1 LKLLDW
7 NQLAHVG
14 EQALG
19 QALGHVN
26 VIAGRVLEGN
36 LRLGVTGLRRAGKTV
51 FVTSLIDNLI
61 RGGRLPFMDVIA
73 ANRFLA
79 ARLRSSPDRVSPRF
93 SYEKYLAALTASPPH
108 WPAATTGVSQLRLAI
123 RYLPSSGLRRSIQP
137 MATLNL
143 DVIDY
148 PGEWLMDLPML
159 NQSYH
164 DWSAHTLELTEHQP
178 RRQLA
183 ARWLHWLGTITPDL
197 RPDESL
203 AREGAALYTDYLH
216 ACRRSQSNL
225 SLVQPGRFI
234 EPGDLAGTP
243 LLTFCP
249 LPAGSGEPRAHSLW
263 GLMNERFEAY
273 KSTVVRRFFVEH
285 FARLDRQIVLVDVL
299 GMLNAGPAALYD
311 MRMALTAC
319 LEAFHHGR
327 GGWLSRLTGHQ
338 IDRVLFAATKAD
350 HVAASQHTH
359 MRNLLDMLVSEARN
373 AIRFEGATVETMA
386 LAAVKCTET
395 VATEHQGR
403 KLACIQGTPLGR
415 QRATVLFP
423 GSIPDGPD
431 LFPENVSQP
440 YRFLDFEPP
449 AGVGRD
455 GRGLPNIRLDQALN
469 FLLGDHLA

>member
-1 LKLLDW
+1 LKFPNW
-7 NQLAHVG
+7 NQLAQVG

-19 QALGHVN
+19 QVN
-26 VIAGRVLEGN
+26 VIAGRMLEGT
-36 LRLGVTGLRRAGKTV
+36 LRLGVTGLRRSGKTV

-61 RGGRLPFMDVIA
+61 RGGRLPFLDAVA
-73 ANRFLA
+73 SNRFLA
-79 ARLRSSPDRVSPRF
+79 ARLRASPDRTAPRF
-93 SYEKYLAALTASPPH
+93 PYEKYLAALTATPPH
-108 WPAATTGVSQLRLAI
+108 WPAATTGVSQLRLAV
-123 RYLPSSGLRRSIQP
+123 RFTPGSGLRRSVQP
-137 MATLNL
+137 MATLNV

-159 NQSYH
+159 NQSYR
-164 DWSAHTLELTEHQP
+164 DWSALTLELMERQP

-183 ARWLHWLGTITPDL
+183 ARWLHWLGTVTPDL

-216 ACRRSQSNL
+216 ACRRSQASL
-225 SLVQPGRFI
+225 SLVQPGHFI

-243 LLTFCP
+243 LLAFCP
-249 LPAGSGEPRAHSLW
+249 LPAGSGEHRAQSLG

-273 KSTVVRRFFVEH
+273 KTQVVRRFFVEH

-299 GMLNAGPAALYD
+299 GMLNAGPTALYD

-327 GGWLSRLTGHQ
+327 AGWVSRLTGHEV
-338 IDRVLFAATKAD
+338 DRVLFAATKAD
-350 HVAASQHTH
+350 HVAAGQHANL
-359 MRNLLDMLVSEARN
+359 RNLLDMLVSEARN
-373 AIRFEGATVETMA
+373 AIRSEGAMVDTVA

-395 VATEHQGR
+395 VTTEHQGR

-415 QRATVLFP
+415 QRPTVLFP
-423 GSIPDGPD
+423 GNIPDGPD

-469 FLLGDHLA
+469 FLLGDYLA